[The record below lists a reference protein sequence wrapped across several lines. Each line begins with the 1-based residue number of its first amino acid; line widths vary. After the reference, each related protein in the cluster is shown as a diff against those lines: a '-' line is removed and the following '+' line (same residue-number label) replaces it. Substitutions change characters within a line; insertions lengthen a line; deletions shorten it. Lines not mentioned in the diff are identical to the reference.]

1 MFIQYN
7 GEMRELDQEDYER
20 MMLPRR
26 FWTCTPEGVSREFDA
41 SESEMSAFDFL
52 SRYFENFETYLNM
65 GCGALL
71 WGNNG
76 CGKTGIAA
84 LIAKM
89 ARRAKR
95 VVLFVAAAD
104 LKRMVIDKDAFDESE
119 SMWDRACSVDLLVL
133 DDLGKGTEDRTGF
146 GMRLLDDLIRKRSAA
161 SKVTII
167 TTNTNPDSLEEI
179 LKLSTKETLKECT
192 IVFQVTGPDLRV
204 KGQARITEMFYGT
217 K

>member
-1 MFIQYN
+1 MFVQHD
-7 GEMRELDQEDYER
+7 GEMRELDQEDFER

-26 FWTCTPEGVSREFDA
+26 FWTCTPEGVSRESDN
-41 SESEMSAFDFL
+41 SENEMSAHDFL
-52 SRYFENFETYLNM
+52 SRYFENFESYLAM

-76 CGKTGIAA
+76 CGKTGLAA
-84 LIAKM
+84 VIAKM
-89 ARRAKR
+89 ARRTKR

-104 LKRMVIDKDAFDESE
+104 LKRMVIDKEDFDESE
-119 SMWDRACSVDLLVL
+119 SMWDRACSVDVLVL

-161 SKVTII
+161 RKVTII
-167 TTNTNPDSLEEI
+167 TTNTNPDSLEDI
-179 LKLSTKETLKECT
+179 LKASTKETLKECM
-192 IVFQVTGPDLRV
+192 ILFHVTGPDLRA
-204 KGQARITEMFYGT
+204 KGQARIAELFYGA